1 MREHPT
7 APNDQVVGLHDRPRN
22 RRSDPH
28 GAPSAC
34 LDWASVRAGARPGWV
49 ADAGEANVP
58 SRALLP
64 GRTRNDLGPR
74 DMPDCALVGVS
85 PRRDAVT
92 GGKRELDALIEEIT
106 VDCYNEDEELSG
118 FLTYLD
124 DALEQ
129 PVEATVVARLLA
141 ADRHWAGQDPRP
153 KATP

>member
-1 MREHPT
+1 
-7 APNDQVVGLHDRPRN
+7 
-22 RRSDPH
+22 
-28 GAPSAC
+28 
-34 LDWASVRAGARPGWV
+34 
-49 ADAGEANVP
+49 
-58 SRALLP
+58 
-64 GRTRNDLGPR
+64 
-74 DMPDCALVGVS
+74 VS

-129 PVEATVVARLLA
+129 PVEATVMGVPVTLVGVDSPDGPLRGLVANCQRDGDDYQISLLDVAVPQGTEVARLLA